1 MTLSRSGRRIEIAD
15 REVHLWAI
23 RFEAS
28 EDRFER
34 CRQWLDSGERERA
47 ARFHFERHARAYI
60 LGRGALRAL
69 IGAYLNLPPE
79 AIRFRYGAKGKP
91 ALDLGPAGIAF
102 NFSNSGPFGLYAFAL
117 GCELGVDVEEL
128 RPVPEIENIAARFF
142 ARDEIS
148 DLMSLPEPE
157 RPCAFFRCWT
167 RKEAYVKAVGDGL
180 SVPLDSFRVA
190 LLAGEPA
197 RITHLGGS
205 EESGLGWTLHDVSP
219 TREHVGALA
228 YPDLP
233 RPLVVNPVMTASEL
247 LDDLPVTA

>member
-1 MTLSRSGRRIEIAD
+1 MTLSRSGRRLEIAD
-15 REVHLWAI
+15 RDVHLWAI

-28 EDRFER
+28 EDHFER
-34 CRQWLDSGERERA
+34 CRQWLDPDERERA

-60 LGRGALRAL
+60 LGRGVLRAL
-69 IGAYLNLPPE
+69 IGAHLNVSPE

-91 ALDLGPAGIAF
+91 ALDLGPAALSF
-102 NFSNSGPFGLYAFAL
+102 NFSNSGPFGLYAL
-117 GCELGVDVEEL
+117 TQGCELGVDVEEL
-128 RPVPEIENIAARFF
+128 HAVAQMVDVAARFF

-157 RPCAFFRCWT
+157 RPGAFFRCWT

-180 SVPLDSFRVA
+180 SVPLDSFRVT

-197 RITHLGGS
+197 RITHLDGS
-205 EESGLGWTLHDVSP
+205 EESALGWTLHDVSP
-219 TREHVGALA
+219 TPEHVGGLA
-228 YPDLP
+228 YPDVE

-247 LDDLPVTA
+247 LDDLPVIA